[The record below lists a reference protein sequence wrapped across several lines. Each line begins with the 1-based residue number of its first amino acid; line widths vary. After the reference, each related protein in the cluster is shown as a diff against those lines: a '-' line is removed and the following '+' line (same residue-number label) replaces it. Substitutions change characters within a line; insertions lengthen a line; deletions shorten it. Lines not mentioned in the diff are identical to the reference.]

1 MDSSR
6 PLRQRSVSRCGS
18 FGDSVVT
25 AVDDGAEKEGSSAEA
40 VEPSEMKRVLTEE
53 SICKWNIASY
63 YLCLLISYLLLL
75 IEVIFLHPNS
85 YGVMICMNIFR
96 RIYI

>member
-53 SICKWNIASY
+53 SISKCNASAWWA
-63 YLCLLISYLLLL
+63 C
-75 IEVIFLHPNS
+75 NAR
-85 YGVMICMNIFR
+85 G
-96 RIYI
+96 